1 MDEDTLSALLHRAPV
16 DLAPAST
23 EEALNKALKDGR
35 RRGRRTRATVTATV
49 TALAAAAVATT
60 VLLPASPSPAKTGPL
75 ADQGVRSTVKATAK
89 PTATRDALPPVQTS
103 ASLVSYTF
111 TSATDVTAAKV
122 LSDAAQ
128 GARSAPDPDANAPLV
143 NGWPQATYWHT
154 LTQYTASNCPGEVE
168 SSNTWLGQDGS
179 VTVTNKTTGP
189 AKQVSKCFGPT
200 ANSTYPV
207 MGGPSG
213 VQLGGKVYTWAQWT
227 ALPTDPAK
235 LWPIVQADSNIGV
248 APGKGGIY
256 WTYSTIAL
264 ALANYPVSPA
274 MREAL
279 FTVMEKIPDV
289 TVTGK
294 YTDSL
299 GRTGTALTLNN
310 SDFFDWTVVI
320 DTSNGQLLAQLTGAP
335 PIPKGCVRASE
346 TGNAGA
352 DCTVGGSGLA
362 VFITAGPTSTTH

>member
-1 MDEDTLSALLHRAPV
+1 MDENTLSALLHRAPD
-16 DLAPAST
+16 DLPPAAA
-23 EEALNKALKDGR
+23 EEALNQALKDGR
-35 RRGRRTRATVTATV
+35 RREWRTRATVTATV
-49 TALAAAAVATT
+49 SALAAAAVATT
-60 VLLPASPSPAKTGPL
+60 VLLPASPSPAKTPPL
-75 ADQGVRSTVKATAK
+75 ANQGGQSTVKPSATQD
-89 PTATRDALPPVQTS
+89 TAPPVQTS

-111 TSATDVTAAKV
+111 TSTTGATAAKV
-122 LSDAAQ
+122 LSDAAR

-154 LTQYTASNCPGEVE
+154 LTQYTDSICPGEVE

-179 VTVTNKTTGP
+179 VTVTNKTPGP
-189 AKQVSKCFGPT
+189 AKQVATCFGPT

-207 MGGPSG
+207 TGSPSG
-213 VQLGGKVYTWAQWT
+213 VLLGGKVYTWAQWA

-235 LWPIVQADSNIGV
+235 LWPIVQADSNVGF
-248 APGKGGIY
+248 APGKGGIS
-256 WTYSTIAL
+256 WTYSTIAI
-264 ALANYPVSPA
+264 ALASYPVSPA

-279 FTVMEKIPDV
+279 LTVMEKIPDV

-310 SDFFDWTVVI
+310 SDFLDWTVVI

-346 TGNAGA
+346 TGNPGA
-352 DCTVGGSGLA
+352 DCTIGGSG
-362 VFITAGPTSTTH
+362 VDIFITAGPTNTTH